1 MTNRGSITRTELFK
15 YITVAAILVF
25 VILMLIFASGS
36 TKAFDEVAKGV
47 EASLDT
53 ENLVKQDSQALKRYY
68 GLNSAEYDGVLFYSS
83 ASSMSAEEVLM
94 IKVKDESQ
102 MQGIRDAIDRRLENR
117 KNDFDGYAPKQVQ
130 LL

>member
-1 MTNRGSITRTELFK
+1 MTNRGSVTRTELFK

-53 ENLVKQDSQALKRYY
+53 ENLGEAGQPGTEAL
-68 GLNSAEYDGVLFYSS
+68 LWS
-83 ASSMSAEEVLM
+83 
-94 IKVKDESQ
+94 
-102 MQGIRDAIDRRLENR
+102 
-117 KNDFDGYAPKQVQ
+117 
-130 LL
+130 

>member
-1 MTNRGSITRTELFK
+1 MTNRGSVTRTELFK

-53 ENLVKQDSQALKRYY
+53 EISVCFLV
-68 GLNSAEYDGVLFYSS
+68 
-83 ASSMSAEEVLM
+83 
-94 IKVKDESQ
+94 
-102 MQGIRDAIDRRLENR
+102 
-117 KNDFDGYAPKQVQ
+117 YAFCLQ
-130 LL
+130 L